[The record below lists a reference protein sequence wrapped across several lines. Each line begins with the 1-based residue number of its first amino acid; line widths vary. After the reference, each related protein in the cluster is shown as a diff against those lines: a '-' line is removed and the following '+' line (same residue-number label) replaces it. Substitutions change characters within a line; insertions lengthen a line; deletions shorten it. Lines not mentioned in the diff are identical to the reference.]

1 MGHTTR
7 TTITRRN
14 TLPSLTPHAYSQLQ
28 GLPKSASDIIVLELR
43 AFPFLTDFHLTQM
56 NVAPPFPAS
65 RNKARNQTAIMLRSW
80 LHCHCEL
87 NIRATKSRK
96 TTTLKCTIERR
107 NSNHY
112 QLTQRMRKE
121 WTDSNAALQA
131 VQMMTLNNARMAT
144 HERQ

>member
-1 MGHTTR
+1 MWRLHFQRQGIKQGIKQQSGRHHK
-7 TTITRRN
+7 IN
-14 TLPSLTPHAYSQLQ
+14 SSQ
-28 GLPKSASDIIVLELR
+28 GLYHKTYCCRHGSPVNYCAALQV
-43 AFPFLTDFHLTQM
+43 
-56 NVAPPFPAS
+56 
-65 RNKARNQTAIMLRSW
+65 MLRSW